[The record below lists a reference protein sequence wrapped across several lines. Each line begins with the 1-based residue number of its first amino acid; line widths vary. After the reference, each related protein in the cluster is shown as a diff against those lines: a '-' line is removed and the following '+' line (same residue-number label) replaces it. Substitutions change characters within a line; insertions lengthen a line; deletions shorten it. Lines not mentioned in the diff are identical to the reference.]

1 MCIWRLSGRVQLL
14 LFLSFAVVACSS
26 SMHFQKMDDAQIQT
40 LPSTGPAVVLHFW
53 ATWCEPCRTEIP
65 ELNRLH
71 NKYAGV
77 EFIAINLDDVENQ
90 GAIEPFL
97 KKYPIEFK
105 VVLRS
110 GKDFETMAQSFDP
123 AWRGGVPATFVFE
136 NGKRSFGKIGMIDAK
151 ELDDVLQHIAKP

>member
-1 MCIWRLSGRVQLL
+1 MRLLIRVQLL

-26 SMHFQKMDDAQIQT
+26 SVHFQKMDDAQIQT
-40 LPSTGPAVVLHFW
+40 LPSTGHAVVLHFW

-71 NKYAGV
+71 NKYPTA

-90 GAIEPFL
+90 GAIAPFL

-110 GKDFETMAQSFDP
+110 GRDFQAMAQSFDP
-123 AWRGGVPATFVFE
+123 AWKGGVPATFVFE
-136 NGKRSFGKIGMIDAK
+136 DGKSIFSKIGTIDAK
-151 ELDDVLQHIAKP
+151 ELDDALQHIGQP